1 MTDLHPL
8 EFKVLEALK
17 ETGEMRVEE
26 LSKKTGLGP
35 MAAHKAALW
44 LSSKE
49 LCSLD
54 EAVETY
60 LLPTRRGE
68 ETRRE
73 GLPEKNVLRTILDAK
88 ASPMQELYGRFGSE
102 QLNAALGRL
111 RSTDR
116 IIMKKNESGQ
126 VMLFPTQEGVKWLN
140 VKSEIEQALDA
151 LCNHPNHIFV
161 TKSGAV
167 YSLDQAR
174 SGAYMP
180 AFTEEVIQIL
190 LERGFAEV
198 RVRKTLR
205 VKLTKA
211 GHDFPIT
218 RTRALTSDS
227 WTSKEKVNQLI
238 PAMLES
244 GTWKNADFREYDIN
258 APSETINPGRPHPLR
273 LMIEKVRRAFLN
285 MGFTESA
292 GPWVESS
299 FWCFDSIFVPQ
310 DHPARDMAD
319 TFYMKTPDKIPLP
332 ENGFVAGVKKA
343 HEHGVAGSAGWRYK
357 WSPEA
362 AESAV
367 LRTHT
372 TSVSARAL
380 HSGIKPPAKIFCVG
394 KAFRNETLDYK
405 HLSELH
411 QVEGMVFDRNVTFSN
426 LLGYLKEFL
435 SLLGFERV
443 RFRPAYFPYTELSVE
458 PEVFVEEK
466 GEWMELGGAGI
477 FRPEV
482 VVPLA
487 GVDCPVL
494 AWGLGLDRLA
504 MMMLDLKDIRDLY
517 RNDLAWLRSTPL
529 IGGWKK

>member
-1 MTDLHPL
+1 MVTDLHPL

-17 ETGEMRVEE
+17 KEKPE
-26 LSKKTGLGP
+26 LSVEDLARSAGLDVQ
-35 MAAHKAALW
+35 AAARAAFW
-44 LSSKE
+44 LSARGLCEVKE
-49 LCSLD
+49 KAQEEYVL
-54 EAVETY
+54 TK
-60 LLPTRRGE
+60 RGQQVLAD
-68 ETRRE
+68 
-73 GLPEKNVLRTILDAK
+73 GLPEKNVLRAIAAEAL
-88 ASPMQELYGRFGSE
+88 SMEELYKLFGSE

-111 RSTDR
+111 RSAGFVKMSKGPSGVALSITPVGAEWLS
-116 IIMKKNESGQ
+116 KKSDIELAIESANPAGK
-126 VMLFPTQEGVKWLN
+126 L
-140 VKSEIEQALDA
+140 
-151 LCNHPNHIFV
+151 
-161 TKSGAV
+161 SGEAC
-167 YSLDQAR
+167 QFAR
-174 SGAYMP
+174 ANDEFKYLKKTGNADKIP
-180 AFTEEVIQIL
+180 GTEFRGEL
-190 LERGFAEV
+190 LERGFAEKS
-198 RVRKTLR
+198 VRKSMS
-205 VKLTKA
+205 VSLTKA
-211 GHDFPIT
+211 GAAVDLGAAKPGKMGQ
-218 RTRALTSDS
+218 LTS
-227 WTSKEKVNQLI
+227 V
-238 PAMLES
+238 MLES
-244 GTWKNADFREYDIN
+244 GTWKKAEFREYDIN
-258 APSETINPGRPHPLR
+258 APSETIHPGRPHPLR
-273 LMIEKVRRAFLN
+273 LMIERVRHAFLN

-319 TFYMKTPDKIPLP
+319 TFYMKTPGKIPLP
-332 ENGFVAGVKKA
+332 EKEFVARVKAA

-357 WSPEA
+357 WSQKA

-380 HSGIKPPAKIFCVG
+380 HSGITPPAKIFCVG

-411 QVEGMVFDRNVTFSN
+411 QVEGIVFDRNVTFSN

-458 PEVFVEEK
+458 PEVFLEEK

-482 VVPLA
+482 VVPLT

-504 MMMLDLKDIRDLY
+504 MMMLGLKDIRDLY
-517 RNDLAWLRSTPL
+517 RNDLAWLRSSPL
-529 IGGWKK
+529 IGGDKK